1 MGHVAVMIGKDGT
14 CQCHIQSVITPMAT
28 LTTVPSVYL
37 YSLSISLQHTKSLCR
52 SFDLS
57 LSLSLSLSLYVS
69 LLLFFSLLSLSFS
82 ASHSLLLYLYTLLSH
97 LLSFSHSLSF
107 SLPHSLSLCLSLTLS
122 LSFSLSLSL
131 RQKKL
136 VDEMKAA
143 GAMPGGS
150 QVSQLL
156 SILICVLFGSHFFRI
171 AL

>member
-37 YSLSISLQHTKSLCR
+37 YSLSLSLQHTKSLCR

-57 LSLSLSLSLYVS
+57 LSLSLSLSLCLS
-69 LLLFFSLLSLSFS
+69 SFFSLFCLCLSLSLS
-82 ASHSLLLYLYTLLSH
+82 LSH
-97 LLSFSHSLSF
+97 TLSPLSLS
-107 SLPHSLSLCLSLTLS
+107 LSLTLS
-122 LSFSLSLSL
+122 VFLSLYLSLSLSFTLSLSLSLFLSL

-156 SILICVLFGSHFFRI
+156 SILIFFLFGFHFFRI